1 MRAERDT
8 LLLEKEVSVQRS
20 TEELL
25 SRVTSVSQERDEL
38 QEALEALRQEKQ
50 QLRAELEDRM
60 EMVFQ
65 SHLRQPEF
73 PLREPPEGDL
83 NSSIQSDVSSET
95 DQIVPSLCV
104 SDAV

>member
-1 MRAERDT
+1 MNLCFQATTLTEQLTSLRAERDT
-8 LLLEKEVSVQRS
+8 LLLEKEVGIQRS

-65 SHLRQPEF
+65 SHLWQ
-73 PLREPPEGDL
+73 
-83 NSSIQSDVSSET
+83 
-95 DQIVPSLCV
+95 CV
-104 SDAV
+104 AAA